1 MPAGRGAR
9 LNRVLAKPDPE
20 HSLVL
25 TLYRWATV
33 LIGLL
38 VPALL
43 RARARRGKEDPA
55 RLEERLGRASRPR
68 PPGGLVWI
76 HSVSVGESQSVLPL
90 IERLALQRP
99 DLTILSTSATV
110 TAAALLARRLPPGVI
125 HQYAPVDTPAISRR
139 FMDHW
144 RPDLMILVEGEIW
157 PNLILGARSRGARL
171 ALLSARITARTAAG
185 WARAPGAASAL
196 LSCLDLVMPQDAAS
210 AERLAR
216 FKVQTAGPLNLK
228 LVGEVL
234 PFDAAVLEDLKR
246 QIGERPVVLAAST
259 HAGEE
264 AMIVLAFRKARD
276 RTGLDA
282 LLILAP
288 RHPERLDPVLDAIG
302 GPCAVRSRGDLITS
316 QTELYVADTLG
327 ELGLFYRLAQVA
339 VLGGSLV
346 PGIGGHNPLEPARL
360 GVPVIAG
367 PHGFNFAE
375 IYQAM
380 FADGQGALLAADAD
394 ALADQ
399 IGHCLADAAYA
410 RRLGQGGLAFATG
423 AAASL
428 DQAMSRLE
436 PLLP

>member
-1 MPAGRGAR
+1 
-9 LNRVLAKPDPE
+9 LAKPDPDR
-20 HSLVL
+20 SLVL
-25 TLYRWATV
+25 SLYHWATALV
-33 LIGLL
+33 GLF

-55 RLEERLGRASRPR
+55 RLDERMGIASRPR

-90 IERLALQRP
+90 IERLARQRP

-139 FMDHW
+139 FLDHW

-157 PNLILGARSRGARL
+157 PNLMLGARARGARL
-171 ALLSARITARTAAG
+171 ALLSARITEKTADG
-185 WARAPGAASAL
+185 WARAPEAAKAL

-216 FKVQTAGPLNLK
+216 FDAPSAGPLNLK

-234 PFDAAVLEDLKR
+234 PFEPAALEDLRR
-246 QIGERPVVLAAST
+246 QIGQRPVVLAAST

-264 AMIVLAFRKARD
+264 AMIVQAFRKARD
-276 RTGLDA
+276 HAGLDA

-288 RHPERLDPVLDAIG
+288 RHPERLDQILVVVD
-302 GPCAVRSRGDLITS
+302 GPCAVRSRGDAIS
-316 QTELYVADTLG
+316 GQTDLYIADTLG

-339 VLGGSLV
+339 VLGGGLV

-380 FADGQGALLAADAD
+380 FADGQGAVMAADAD

-399 IGHCLADAAYA
+399 IGLCLADPVLA
-410 RRLGQGGLAFATG
+410 RAIGQGGLAFATG

>member
-1 MPAGRGAR
+1 M
-9 LNRVLAKPDPE
+9 AKPDPE

-25 TLYRWATV
+25 TLYRWVTALV
-33 LIGLL
+33 GLF

-43 RARARRGKEDPA
+43 WARARRGKEDPA

-90 IERLALQRP
+90 IERLAKQRP

-110 TAAALLARRLPPGVI
+110 TAAALLARRLPAGVI

-139 FMDHW
+139 FLDHW
-144 RPDLMILVEGEIW
+144 RPDLIILVEGEIW
-157 PNLILGARSRGARL
+157 PNLMLGARARGARL
-171 ALLSARITARTAAG
+171 ALLSARITEKSAAG
-185 WARAPGAASAL
+185 WARAPGAVAAL
-196 LSCLDLVMPQDAAS
+196 LSSLDLVMPQDSAS

-216 FKVQTAGPLNLK
+216 FGVQAGGGLNLK
-228 LVGEVL
+228 LNGEAL
-234 PFDAAVLEDLKR
+234 PFDVEELEAQRR
-246 QIGERPVVLAAST
+246 QIGDRPVVLAAST
-259 HAGEE
+259 HSGEE
-264 AMIVLAFRKARD
+264 AIIIRAFRTARAVQAP
-276 RTGLDA
+276 DA

-288 RHPERLDPVLDAIG
+288 RHPERLSQVLDAAD
-302 GPCAVRSRGDLITS
+302 GPCAVRSRGEPISS
-316 QTELYVADTLG
+316 QTDLYVADSLG

-346 PGIGGHNPLEPARL
+346 EDIGGHNPLEAARL
-360 GVPVIAG
+360 GTPVIAG
-367 PHGFNFAE
+367 PFAFNFAE

-380 FADGQGALLAADAD
+380 FEDGRGALLAAEER
-394 ALADQ
+394 ALA
-399 IGHCLADAAYA
+399 GHMGRCLADASYS

-428 DQAMSRLE
+428 DQAMTRLE